1 MRKRNV
7 LIAIAIFSMLTLL
20 LFCGKQE
27 EHQTGEIAQN
37 EGAIDSHYVHTIK
50 PKAINYDSML
60 TVIAP
65 LIEAVVKSPEN
76 IQIRQELVSVC
87 YDTTWETILSA
98 GFGKPF
104 QQANTETI
112 AGKYAEQAAT
122 ADAYRW
128 AAYIKKWK
136 SDPSKPNIGQLS
148 AEIQGGRVVAR
159 KDLDDTRVSVLI
171 EIHTSNLPD

>member
-1 MRKRNV
+1 MSKKY
-7 LIAIAIFSMLTLL
+7 LILTIAIFFMLCLL
-20 LFCGKQE
+20 VFCDKKE

-50 PKAINYDSML
+50 PKPINYDSML

-65 LIEAVVKSPEN
+65 LIENIVKSPTDM
-76 IQIRQELVSVC
+76 RLRRELVETC
-87 YDTTWETILSA
+87 YDTTWQTILAA

-112 AGKYAEQAAT
+112 AAKYAEQAAT

-128 AAYIKKWK
+128 AAYIKKWHNH
-136 SDPSKPNIGQLS
+136 PAKPDIGFLS
-148 AEIQGGRVVAR
+148 TEIQGGRVVAR
-159 KDLDDTRVSVLI
+159 KNLENERVSVLV
-171 EIHTSNLPD
+171 EIHSSNIPD